1 MQNQTS
7 SKMRGEIPKK
17 PIEVYYFSG
26 TGNSLHVAKE
36 LQSRLPE
43 TKLIPIVGLLSK
55 DSVKSN
61 GDTVGFVFPIHGMT
75 LPIAVKKFLK
85 KLDLE
90 SATYVFAIATRGGT
104 KCLAFS
110 KIDALLKKQG
120 KRLDACLV
128 LNMPGN
134 DPKLKDWQMATPGK
148 IAQLET
154 EVNRRLDAFQ
164 RVIISKEPYRVT
176 DRDYIGFPYSYPLN
190 SVMERL
196 ILFGMRFAE
205 YDGLKDY
212 FYADSKCVGCG
223 TCEKVCLSNKIK
235 MVDKKPVWQKN
246 VKCHMCYTCLNYC
259 PEQSV
264 QIKSKWYMKSYT
276 SEKGRYPHPYASARD
291 IARQKEP
298 YEKIGA

>member
-7 SKMRGEIPKK
+7 SKMRGEISKN

-26 TGNSLHVAKE
+26 TGNSLYVAKE
-36 LQSRLPE
+36 LQSRIPE
-43 TKLIPIVGLLSK
+43 TKLSPIAGLLSK
-55 DSVKSN
+55 DAVKSN
-61 GDTVGFVFPIHGMT
+61 GDTVGFVFPTYGMT
-75 LPIAVKKFLK
+75 LPIPVKTFLK

-104 KCLAFS
+104 KCFAFS
-110 KIDALLKKQG
+110 KIDALLKEQG

-134 DPKLKDWQMATPGK
+134 DPKLKDWQMATPEK

-154 EVNRRLDAFQ
+154 DVNHRLDAFQ
-164 RVIISKEPYRVT
+164 RVIINKEPYRVT
-176 DRDYIGFPYSYPLN
+176 DRDYIDFPYSYPVN
-190 SVMERL
+190 YVMERL
-196 ILFGMRFAE
+196 VLFGVRYAE

-246 VKCHMCYTCLNYC
+246 VKCQMCYSCLNYC

-276 SEKGRYPHPYASARD
+276 SEKGRYLHPYASARD
-291 IARQKEP
+291 IAQQKELS
-298 YEKIGA
+298 EKIGA

>member
-1 MQNQTS
+1 MQNQTIN
-7 SKMRGEIPKK
+7 KTRGQISTT

-36 LQSRLPE
+36 LQNRIPE
-43 TKLIPIVGLLSK
+43 MELIPIAGLLSK

-61 GDTVGFVFPIHGMT
+61 VGTVGFVFPTHGMT
-75 LPIAVKKFLK
+75 LPIPVKQFLK

-104 KCLAFS
+104 KCFAFS
-110 KIDALLKKQG
+110 KIDALLNRQG
-120 KRLDACLV
+120 KHLDACLV
-128 LNMPGN
+128 FNMPSN
-134 DPKLKDWQMATPGK
+134 DPKLKDWQMATPEK
-148 IAQLET
+148 IARVES
-154 EVNRRLDAFQ
+154 EVNHRLDAF
-164 RVIISKEPYRVT
+164 RDVIIKKEPYRVT
-176 DRDYIGFPYSYPLN
+176 DTDYVDFPYSYPIN
-190 SVMERL
+190 YVMERL
-196 ILFGMRFAE
+196 VLFGVRFAE

-235 MVDKKPVWQKN
+235 MVDKKPVWQKS
-246 VKCHMCYTCLNYC
+246 VKCHMCYSCLNYC

-276 SEKGRYPHPYASARD
+276 SEKVRYLHPYASARD
-291 IARQKEP
+291 IARQKELC
-298 YEKIGA
+298 EKIED